1 MGKLMVVA
9 LEPSD
14 IGTFKNSLMA
24 MDTKE
29 TPTASGPCMHVAGG
43 GQPTAFGE
51 G

>member
-14 IGTFKNSLMA
+14 IGTFKNSVMA
-24 MDTKE
+24 MDTKKI
-29 TPTASGPCMHVAGG
+29 PTASGPVMYVLSG
-43 GQPTAFGE
+43 GQLTAFDE

>member
-1 MGKLMVVA
+1 MGKLMVIA

-24 MDTKE
+24 MDTKKI
-29 TPTASGPCMHVAGG
+29 PTASGPCMHVAGG
-43 GQPTAFGE
+43 GQLTAFDE